1 MNTTADPYV
10 QLLSITDPAA
20 AHTDFV
26 NVRVNHI
33 ATSTAHPTQ
42 TPLVDEAL
50 KNSNPRPSV
59 GSSQTSSGNVKS
71 SFLREKIPIIIVSS
85 IGVGLMLLGII
96 VLCCT
101 RDRFSK
107 RGRYSLAN
115 TYRSYQ
121 QLGAPAPLAETSGVR
136 GYHSG
141 PTHFGS
147 WGHG

>member
-10 QLLSITDPAA
+10 QLLSTTDPAA
-20 AHTDFV
+20 AHADFV
-26 NVRVNHI
+26 NVRVNHT

-42 TPLVDEAL
+42 TPSVDNAL
-50 KNSNPRPSV
+50 QNSDPQPSTDP
-59 GSSQTSSGNVKS
+59 SQTSSGNVKS
-71 SFLREKIPIIIVSS
+71 AFLREKIPIIIVSS

-96 VLCCT
+96 VVCCT
-101 RDRFSK
+101 GNRFSK

-121 QLGAPAPLAETSGVR
+121 RLGAPAPLAETSGVR
-136 GYHSG
+136 GYHRG

-147 WGHG
+147 